1 MYNLKISGAKAMKK
15 TDFNALLAHIENELQ
30 GFKRQYKLYCEVYL
44 FKNTFKTKGIEIRFR
59 TLNMIQAQK
68 FDFIKDDHGQCID
81 EKVTH
86 DSCYKLTSL
95 QSVKILQF
103 LESIV

>member
-1 MYNLKISGAKAMKK
+1 MKK
-15 TDFNALLAHIENELQ
+15 SEFNALLAHIENELQ
-30 GFKRQYKLYCEVYL
+30 GFKRHYKLYDEVYIL
-44 FKNTFKTKGIEIRFR
+44 RNADKTACIEIRFR
-59 TLNMIQAQK
+59 TSNMLQVQK
-68 FDFIKDDHGQCID
+68 YNFIKDDHGQCID

-95 QSVKILQF
+95 QSVTILQF

>member
-1 MYNLKISGAKAMKK
+1 MKK
-15 TDFNALLAHIENELQ
+15 SDFNDLLTCIENELK
-30 GFKRQYKLYCEVYL
+30 GFKRHYKLYNEVYL
-44 FKNTFKTKGIEIRFR
+44 LKNTLKTKGIEIRFR
-59 TLNMIQAQK
+59 TLNMMQAQK
-68 FDFIKDDHGQCID
+68 FDFIKDDHGQCIG
-81 EKVTH
+81 EKITH